1 MFTVGIT
8 GGIGSGKSTV
18 TRILEKYGAK
28 LIIADDL
35 AKEIVQRGMPAYE
48 RIISEFGTGILDR
61 EGNIDR
67 KKLGDI
73 VFADK
78 SRLSVLNRITH
89 GIVAERIR
97 LRLEQFRSENSK
109 LAVVEAI
116 VPVKHGFLDLVDSVW
131 VVLAPETIRIERIVR
146 RNGTTCFDAKR
157 RVRSQM
163 SDEEYKSIADKVIY
177 NDGTLEEL
185 EAKVWDI
192 LKDENYSLS

>member
-1 MFTVGIT
+1 LLTVGIT

-18 TRILEKYGAK
+18 ARILEENGAK

-35 AKEIVQRGMPAYE
+35 AKEIVQRGMPAYDK
-48 RIISEFGTGILDR
+48 IISEFGTGILDR

-78 SRLSVLNRITH
+78 SRLSILNRITH

-97 LRLEQFRSENSK
+97 LRLEQFRSENSR

-116 VPVKHGFLDLVDSVW
+116 VPIKHGFLDLVDSVW
-131 VVLAPETIRIERIVR
+131 VVIAPESVRIERIVK
-146 RNGTTCFDAKR
+146 RNNVSCLEAKQR
-157 RVRSQM
+157 IYSQM

-177 NDGTLEEL
+177 NEGTLQEL
-185 EAKVWDI
+185 EAKVWDL
-192 LKDENYSLS
+192 LKDEGYSLF